1 MKSMT
6 VSVALLRHRKRLAR
20 EGAEEAIEN
29 EVARKVRASR
39 RMGNEVLRQR
49 SIASAN
55 EMKQPACCQLLT
67 VLQDLMLPP
76 FSSYTLNCFLST
88 MATTR
93 SGNATIT
100 NL

>member
-1 MKSMT
+1 MKSMA
-6 VSVALLRHRKRLAR
+6 VSVALLRHKKRLAR
-20 EGAEEAIEN
+20 GGAEDAIEN
-29 EVARKVRASR
+29 EIAKKVRASK

-55 EMKQPACCQLLT
+55 EMKKPTRYQLLT
-67 VLQDLMLPP
+67 ILQDLTLPP

-88 MATTR
+88 MATTK
-93 SGNATIT
+93 SGNATNT

>member
-1 MKSMT
+1 MKST
-6 VSVALLRHRKRLAR
+6 TDSVALLRHRKRLAR
-20 EGAEEAIEN
+20 GGAEEAIEN
-29 EVARKVRASR
+29 EIARKVRASK
-39 RMGNEVLRQR
+39 RMGNEVLKQR

-55 EMKQPACCQLLT
+55 EMKRPTRYQLWRR
-67 VLQDLMLPP
+67 LQDLMLPP

-100 NL
+100 SL